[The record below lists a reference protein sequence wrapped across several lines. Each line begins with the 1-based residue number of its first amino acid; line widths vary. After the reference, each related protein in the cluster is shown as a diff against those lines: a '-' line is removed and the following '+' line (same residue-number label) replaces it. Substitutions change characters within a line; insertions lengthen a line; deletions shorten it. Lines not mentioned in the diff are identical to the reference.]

1 MRSLASCGEV
11 EGYYKTAGHAA
22 DSKVAGDAANRESAA
37 SAAPGQNNIAHVAGL
52 MPQVLPNSGHTWLI
66 RLRVND
72 RRRRTGTETCAD
84 ARTSGSLGHYL

>member
-1 MRSLASCGEV
+1 
-11 EGYYKTAGHAA
+11 
-22 DSKVAGDAANRESAA
+22 
-37 SAAPGQNNIAHVAGL
+37 